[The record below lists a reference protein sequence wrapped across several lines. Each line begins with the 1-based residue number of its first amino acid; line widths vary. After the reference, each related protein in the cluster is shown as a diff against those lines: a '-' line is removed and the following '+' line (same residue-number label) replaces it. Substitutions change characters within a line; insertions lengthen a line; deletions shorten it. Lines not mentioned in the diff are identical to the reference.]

1 MVRIAAVT
9 LLALLFTVSRARA
22 DVESGP
28 TVGEKIP
35 ALKVLH
41 VVGDNEGNEV
51 DTTAERGEKPTL
63 YVFVR
68 TDRWTRP
75 VARTIKVLDEKANKE
90 SEDVRLVAVWL
101 TDDKEKTKDY
111 LPRAQQALKLERAIL
126 ALHADLNT
134 GPENWGINSDA
145 DLTVVLTANK
155 KVAAR
160 FGFVSPNEKVVEDV
174 LALQSFVC
182 RSAGIAI
189 KLECESALPAI
200 RLDPG
205 KMKQVILNLCKNAVE
220 AMPQG
225 GCLTVKLY
233 RCAESIV
240 LEITDSGVG
249 LPDCVNVFELFTTTK
264 PGGKGIGL
272 FIVQQ
277 IVTAHDG
284 TITHWSEPGFG
295 TGFKVVFPIAN

>member
-1 MVRIAAVT
+1 MAKSEHAQESKPESFLGNSAAIFGHEAANSLALISSSLQYVDAAV
-9 LLALLFTVSRARA
+9 
-22 DVESGP
+22 E
-28 TVGEKIP
+28 
-35 ALKVLH
+35 
-41 VVGDNEGNEV
+41 NQEV
-51 DTTAERGEKPTL
+51 DTQTL
-63 YVFVR
+63 
-68 TDRWTRP
+68 
-75 VARTIKVLDEKANKE
+75 K
-90 SEDVRLVAVWL
+90 
-101 TDDKEKTKDY
+101 KT
-111 LPRAQQALKLERAIL
+111 LGRAIREIDDL
-126 ALHADLNT
+126 ALSLREFCLSVVQSQRLRFEI
-134 GPENWGINSDA
+134 G
-145 DLTVVLTANK
+145 DLT
-155 KVAAR
+155 
-160 FGFVSPNEKVVEDV
+160 KVVEDV

-189 KLECESALPAI
+189 KFECENALPAI
-200 RLDPG
+200 RLDPA

-284 TITHWSEPGFG
+284 TITHWSEPGCG
-295 TGFKVVFPIAN
+295 TGFKVVFPIAK